1 MKKEES
7 CSGAGK
13 EKRIYSKEKGG
24 RGGNLTVDQVP
35 EWIKV
40 WDAVRSGF

>member
-13 EKRIYSKEKGG
+13 EKRGKRREEGEG
-24 RGGNLTVDQVP
+24 T
-35 EWIKV
+35 
-40 WDAVRSGF
+40 